1 MKKEF
6 TCIVC
11 PMGCPLTV
19 EMDGEKIVSITG
31 NTCKRGAAYA
41 EAETLHPERVLT
53 STVQTADGRRI
64 PVKTD
69 RPIPKELLFS
79 CMEVIFKLRPSMEAC
94 TVGTV
99 LYENILNTGANLV
112 ATASLSGR

>member
-11 PMGCPLTV
+11 PMGCPLAV
-19 EMDGEKIVSITG
+19 EIEGGKIVSIAG
-31 NTCKRGAAYA
+31 NTCRRGAAYA

-79 CMEVIFKLRPSMEAC
+79 CMEAVFALRPSMDSC

-99 LYENILNTGANLV
+99 LCENILNTGANLV
-112 ATASLSGR
+112 ATAPLSRR